1 MHGAR
6 ERAEGHAAALS
17 LSATCKQVR
26 DSLGGEGIGVEGGLA
41 QRAANAVNYHE
52 MLLED
57 VAEQNRKRLKR
68 QVALRYRLEN
78 ERLPKHKQI
87 AMKIFYRKYKISK
100 VEFMEGLR
108 AVHRATARG
117 LDPNDCDS
125 GTDDEDDSSD
135 SE

>member
-1 MHGAR
+1 MHEAR

-17 LSATCKQVR
+17 FSATCKQVR

-41 QRAANAVNYHE
+41 QRVANAVNYHE

-78 ERLPKHKQI
+78 ERLPKHK
-87 AMKIFYRKYKISK
+87 
-100 VEFMEGLR
+100 
-108 AVHRATARG
+108 
-117 LDPNDCDS
+117 
-125 GTDDEDDSSD
+125 
-135 SE
+135 